1 MPGRALILT
10 ARSVEER
17 GVTGDQASAFGELL
31 CEYRRAAGLTQEALA
46 ERAGLSVRGVSD
58 LERGSRRAPRRV
70 TVRLLAEA
78 LELGP
83 AERARLEQAVRRRRG
98 PPHSGHPRFAALKS
112 RLPAAVTSFV

>member
-17 GVTGDQASAFGELL
+17 GVTGDQASAFGHLL
-31 CEYRRAAGLTQEALA
+31 WQYRRAAGLTQEALA

-58 LERGSRRAPRRV
+58 LERGARRAPRRQ

-78 LELGP
+78 LALGA
-83 AERARLEQAVRRRRG
+83 AERARLEGAVRRRRG
-98 PPHSGHPRFAALKS
+98 PPSDGRGPSAPLG
-112 RLPAAVTSFV
+112 